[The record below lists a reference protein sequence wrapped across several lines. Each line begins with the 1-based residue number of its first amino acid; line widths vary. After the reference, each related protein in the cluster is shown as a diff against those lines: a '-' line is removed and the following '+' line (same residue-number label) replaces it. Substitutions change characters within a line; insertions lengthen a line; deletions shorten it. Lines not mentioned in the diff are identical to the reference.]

1 MSKFASVLRELQE
14 MHDRKNA
21 DYGRPTDPFANVR
34 AGEDF
39 GVEPWVSAM
48 VRGNDKMRRLQKAAK
63 GGTLTNEG
71 IEDSLIDLAVYTIIA
86 LILFRGGEDNPK
98 TTTSNYRYGLSP
110 TTMEWTME
118 WTK

>member
-1 MSKFASVLRELQE
+1 

-39 GVEPWVSAM
+39 GIEPWVSAM

-86 LILFRGGEDNPK
+86 LILFREEEEKPK
-98 TTTSNYRYGLSP
+98 TTTYNYRYGLSP
-110 TTMEWTME
+110 TTMAWTME
-118 WTK
+118 WTE